1 MYFLIRILGLL
12 SCVLSAD
19 YAGAQN
25 TRTFS
30 FGVVPQQA
38 ASELA
43 ETWSPVLAWLSRQSG
58 MQLRFST
65 APDIPNFE
73 QRLAKE
79 DYDFAYMNPYH
90 FVVFNEAP
98 GYQALA
104 RAKDQRLQGLMVVR
118 KNSPIKELKD
128 LTGQTLVFPAPAAF
142 AASILPRAELRRQ
155 GISFTPRFVSSHD
168 SVYLAVDKSLFAAGG
183 GINRTF
189 EMLDA
194 DVSQNLRILWKTP
207 SFTAHAIASH
217 PRITPDQRLRLLK
230 AMAAMTDD
238 PEGLKL
244 LKAIGFKGFEPAA
257 NADWNDVR
265 ALKIL
270 PSDAQIQN

>member
-1 MYFLIRILGLL
+1 MRFLIRSLGLL
-12 SCVLSAD
+12 SFCFAAGL
-19 YAGAQN
+19 AGAQAPKTLN
-25 TRTFS
+25 

-43 ETWSPVLAWLSRQSG
+43 ETWSPVLAWLSRHTG
-58 MQLRFST
+58 INLRFAT
-65 APDIPNFE
+65 APDIPTFE

-79 DYDFAYMNPYH
+79 EYDLAYMNPYH
-90 FVVFNEAP
+90 FVVFNEVP

-118 KNSPIKELKD
+118 KNSSIKNLKD
-128 LTGQTLVFPAPAAF
+128 LNGQTLVFPAPAAF

-155 GISFTPRFVSSHD
+155 GINFTPRFVSSHD
-168 SVYLAVDKSLFAAGG
+168 SVYLAVEKDLFAAGG
-183 GINRTF
+183 GINRTW
-189 EMLDA
+189 ELLEA
-194 DVSQNLRILWKTP
+194 DVAQSLRILWKTP

-217 PRITPDQRLRLLK
+217 PRVTSEQRATLLK
-230 AMAAMTDD
+230 AMAAMTED

-244 LKAIGFKGFEPAA
+244 LKTIGFKGFESAA

-265 ALKIL
+265 ALKIQ
-270 PSDAQIQN
+270 PGDAQIQN